1 MRYQLLTKRRCF
13 FTISTKI
20 FRTSLFR
27 TKPLLLLQFS
37 RRDLLRALGFAASL
51 LLLVWAVGAY
61 EAWAREQEVK
71 RWEGERARWGP

>member
-1 MRYQLLTKRRCF
+1 MRYQRRVVFCNFHKKKSAHPF
-13 FTISTKI
+13 FAYKI
-20 FRTSLFR
+20 VFF
-27 TKPLLLLQFS
+27 LLQFS

-71 RWEGERARWGP
+71 RWEDERGRWGP